1 MAHIHVFRCDAC
13 GEKMKGRERA
23 QLAILMPEERA
34 KIERTTPKSLAEAMG
49 LTAGAQAHPEEFD
62 LCVTC
67 ALALIV
73 TLKERQ
79 KNLAAGEPPCLPM

>member
-34 KIERTTPKSLAEAMG
+34 KIERTVPKSLIEAMG
-49 LTAGAQAHPEEFD
+49 MAQGPQPHPEEFD
-62 LCVTC
+62 LCATC

-73 TLKERQ
+73 TLKHRH
-79 KNLAAGEPPCLPM
+79 KNLLAGDAPCIPT